1 MSLETATDQI
11 RAQLPQLAALGYKVK
26 FALND
31 TGVIFVD
38 ATGTPPTCP
47 MRTPRPTAPSAC
59 PRIAWPS

>member
-11 RAQLPQLAALGYKVK
+11 RAQLPQLAALGHKVK

-38 ATGTPPTCP
+38 ATGTPPTVQ
-47 MRTPRPTAPSAC
+47 
-59 PRIAWPS
+59 